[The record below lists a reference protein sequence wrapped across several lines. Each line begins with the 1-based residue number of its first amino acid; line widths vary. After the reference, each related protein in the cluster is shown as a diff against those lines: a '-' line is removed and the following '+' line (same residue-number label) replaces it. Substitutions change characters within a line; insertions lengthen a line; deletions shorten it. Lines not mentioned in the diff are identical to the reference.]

1 MPVIGFDLVRSEP
14 YLAGV
19 AFGETGA
26 YQRIDAVARY
36 AVNPSHPANFGI
48 TDLHLAQT
56 NENGQVCFDGDVT
69 LLLPVNKAKANG
81 ALLLE
86 APNRGHPLAL
96 RSFNRAPFD
105 QIPSDV
111 IEPGDGFLMR
121 HGWSIAFVGWQWDVP
136 RCSHRLGLRAPMVSP
151 SRLDAPSEMQLRIQ
165 PDVPTDVFELT
176 DQHVGAVG
184 NHTPIPP
191 FQSDD
196 LSARLMVRDYLWDEP
211 EPIERS
217 RWCFLAADDSSPATQ
232 VNLEGGFEA
241 GRIYDLFYTPSQ
253 CPVVGSGLLAF
264 RDFGS
269 FARYDANSPTHG
281 VVTHTIAHGVSQCGR
296 FLRTLMHLGLNIDE
310 ADRQVFDGVLPHVAG
325 ARCGEFNHRYGQPS
339 VQPTPGFGHLFPFAD
354 EPQTDQQTGQTAGL
368 LDNLRERKVLPK
380 IMYTDTSSEYWRGDA
395 SLTHLSVVSG
405 QDVEPPDEVRRYL
418 FSSTQHGP
426 GDLPFTNQS
435 MFGSYGTNWFNVI
448 DYRPLFRALLTHLKS
463 WVMTGV
469 EPPASAFP
477 RLRDQTGTDRAE
489 VLRSLRSIP
498 IGQPDQARLPVLF
511 PLDLGPR
518 SAHGIGDFPAQRVG
532 EPYPCLVSAVDSEGN
547 EIGGIPMPDVTVPI
561 ATHTGFNPRRS
572 DSGGAGQI
580 LEYLGSSIPFPF
592 AVSSRKDPRKA
603 VCERYLG
610 REAYLNSLTE
620 AARKLVSQK
629 YLLEEDIETCVDIAA
644 ERFDAVAQTEDAEI
658 DSLKRL
664 TVEGN

>member
-1 MPVIGFDLVRSEP
+1 
-14 YLAGV
+14 
-19 AFGETGA
+19 
-26 YQRIDAVARY
+26 
-36 AVNPSHPANFGI
+36 
-48 TDLHLAQT
+48 
-56 NENGQVCFDGDVT
+56 
-69 LLLPVNKAKANG
+69 
-81 ALLLE
+81 
-86 APNRGHPLAL
+86 
-96 RSFNRAPFD
+96 
-105 QIPSDV
+105 
-111 IEPGDGFLMR
+111 
-121 HGWSIAFVGWQWDVP
+121 
-136 RCSHRLGLRAPMVSP
+136 MVSP

-184 NHTPIPP
+184 NHIPIPP

-592 AVSSRKDPRKA
+592 AVSAHKDPRKA

-629 YLLEEDIETCVDIAA
+629 YLLEEDVETCVDIAA

-664 TVEGN
+664 TVEEN

>member
-14 YLAGV
+14 YLDGAT
-19 AFGETGA
+19 FGETGA

-36 AVNPSHPANFGI
+36 AVDPSHPANFGI
-48 TDLHLAQT
+48 TDLHLAKT
-56 NENGQVCFDGDVT
+56 NANGQVCFDGDVT

-196 LSARLMVRDYLWDEP
+196 PSARLMVRDYLWDEP

-232 VNLEGGFEA
+232 VNLDGGFEA
-241 GRIYDLFYTPSQ
+241 GRIYDLFYMPGQ

-269 FARYDANSPTHG
+269 FARYDSDSPTHG

-310 ADRQVFDGVLPHVAG
+310 ANRQVFDGMFPHVAG
-325 ARCGEFNHRYGQPS
+325 ARRGEFNHRYGQPS

-354 EPQTDQQTGQTAGL
+354 EPQTDPQTGQTAGL

-489 VLRSLRSIP
+489 VLRSLSSIP
-498 IGQPDQARLPVLF
+498 IGQPDQARLPVLW

-518 SAHGIGDFPAQRVG
+518 SAQGIGDFPAEPAG
-532 EPYPCLVSAVDSEGN
+532 EPYPCLVSALDSEGN

-592 AVSSRKDPRKA
+592 GVSARKDPRKA

-610 REAYLNSLTE
+610 REDYMNSIRE
-620 AARKLVSQK
+620 VARKLVSQK

-644 ERFDAVAQTEDAEI
+644 ARFDAVAQTEEAEI
-658 DSLKRL
+658 DFLERL

>member
-14 YLAGV
+14 YLDGV

-26 YQRIDAVARY
+26 YQRIDAVVRY
-36 AVNPSHPANFGI
+36 AVDPSHPANFGI
-48 TDLHLAQT
+48 TDLHLAKT
-56 NENGQVCFDGDVT
+56 NENGQVCFDGDMT

-136 RCSHRLGLRAPMVSP
+136 RCSHRLGLRAPMVPP
-151 SRLDAPSEMQLRIQ
+151 SRLDALSEMQLRIQ

-184 NHTPIPP
+184 DHTPIPP

-196 LSARLMVRDYLWDEP
+196 PSARLMVRDYLWDEP
-211 EPIERS
+211 ELIDRS

-232 VNLEGGFEA
+232 LNLDGGFEA
-241 GRIYDLFYTPSQ
+241 GRIYDLFYIPGQ
-253 CPVVGSGLLAF
+253 CPVVGLGLLAF

-269 FARYDANSPTHG
+269 FARYDSDSPTHG

-296 FLRTLMHLGLNIDE
+296 FLRTLMHLGLNVDE
-310 ADRQVFDGVLPHVAG
+310 ADRQIFDGMFPHVAG
-325 ARCGEFNHRYGQPS
+325 ARRGEFNHRYGQPS
-339 VQPTPGFGHLFPFAD
+339 VQPTPGFGNLFPFAD
-354 EPQTDQQTGQTAGL
+354 EPQTDPQTGQTAGL
-368 LDNLRERKVLPK
+368 LDSLRERNVLPK

-405 QDVEPPDEVRRYL
+405 QDIEPPAEVRRYL

-435 MFGSYGTNWFNVI
+435 MFGTHGMNWFNVI
-448 DYRPLFRALLTHLKS
+448 DYRPLLTHPMS

-469 EPPASAFP
+469 EPSASAYP
-477 RLRDQTGTDRAE
+477 RLCDQTGTDRAE
-489 VLRSLRSIP
+489 VLRSLSSIS
-498 IGQPDQARLPVLF
+498 IGQPDQARLPVLW
-511 PLDLGPR
+511 PLDLGQR
-518 SAHGIGDFPAQRVG
+518 SARGIGDFPAKPMG
-532 EPYPCLVSAVDSEGN
+532 DPYPCLVSAVDSEGN

-561 ATHTGFNPRRS
+561 ATHTGFNSRDS
-572 DSGGAGQI
+572 DSGGVGQI

-592 AVSSRKDPRKA
+592 GVSARKDPRKA

-610 REAYLNSLTE
+610 REDYMNSIRE
-620 AARKLVSQK
+620 VARKLVSQK
-629 YLLEEDIETCVDIAA
+629 YLLVEDIETCVEIAVA
-644 ERFDAVAQTEDAEI
+644 RFDAVTQTEEAEI
-658 DSLKRL
+658 DLFERL